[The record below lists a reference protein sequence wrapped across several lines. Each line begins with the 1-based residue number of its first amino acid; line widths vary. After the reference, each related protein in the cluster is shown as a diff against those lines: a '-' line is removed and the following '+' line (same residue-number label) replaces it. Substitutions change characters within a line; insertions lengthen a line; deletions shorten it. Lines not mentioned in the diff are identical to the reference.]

1 MKKTIKLVALDLD
14 GTLLNSEKRVSV
26 RTVNV
31 LKECEKQGVWIV
43 PCTGRARHA
52 VPTEILTL
60 PGVRYG
66 IFTNGASVWDLEEE
80 KEIASGCIDWQ
91 TAWKT
96 ARILRR
102 YPIIYDMYIG
112 GIGVCERHFLDQLE
126 DFGLPEYHCRFIRET
141 RRTVV
146 DLCDYLEESHAKVQ
160 KLNLTFRIGDKATKD
175 TVRRDLEQLPGLF
188 VTSSLPGNLELNAAG
203 VTKGSGLEQLSCYL
217 GLSREETMAC
227 GDGENDLPMLL
238 AAGLGVCMENGASFV
253 KQKADWITLSNDAD
267 GVAEAI
273 EQWVLKK

>member
-1 MKKTIKLVALDLD
+1 MRKSIKLIALDLD
-14 GTLLNSEKRVSV
+14 GTLLNSDKQVSV

-31 LKECEKQGVWIV
+31 LKECEKQGIWIV
-43 PCTGRARHA
+43 PSTGRARHA
-52 VPTEILTL
+52 VPAAILTL

-66 IFTNGASVWDLEEE
+66 IFTNGASVWDLKTE

-96 ARILRR
+96 AQILRR

-112 GIGVCERHFLDQLE
+112 GTGVCERHFLEQLE
-126 DFGLPEYHCRFIRET
+126 SFGLSEFHCRFIRET
-141 RRTVV
+141 RRTVE
-146 DLCDYLEESHAKVQ
+146 DLCSYLEETHAEVQ
-160 KLNLTFRIGDKATKD
+160 KLNLTFRIGDKATKNA
-175 TVRRDLEQLPGLF
+175 VRQDLEQLPGLF
-188 VTSSLPGNLELNAAG
+188 VTSSLPENLELNAAG
-203 VTKGSGLEQLSCYL
+203 VTKGSGLEQLRGYL

-227 GDGENDLPMLL
+227 GDGENDLPMILT
-238 AAGLGVCMENGASFV
+238 AGLGVCMENGASFV
-253 KQKADWITLSNDAD
+253 KQKADRITLSNNAD